1 MRDIMCTNCGCKTLV
16 RTNPPFGA
24 SGQYVDNYVNPTLRI
39 YACSECGHLEFF
51 DTYAVDKYNESTRA
65 IKSIGN
71 ELQVLRKRL
80 SDLESP
86 MAISKINDEIK
97 QIERQL
103 TSLDI
108 TIRQQQEMQAKVR
121 ELQAKAR
128 SIPNEISKI
137 KRQTE
142 EAERK
147 LKEAERVFENTEVIE
162 G

>member
-1 MRDIMCTNCGCKTLV
+1 MRDIMCTNCGCKTLI
-16 RTNPPFGA
+16 RTNTPWWATGE
-24 SGQYVDNYVNPTLRI
+24 VDNHVNPTLRI

-51 DTYAVDKYNESTRA
+51 DTYALDKYNESTSA

-71 ELQVLRKRL
+71 ELQVLRKHL

-97 QIERQL
+97 QLERQL
-103 TSLDI
+103 KSLDI

-121 ELQAKAR
+121 ELQAKSR
-128 SIPNEISKI
+128 SIPNEIAKL
-137 KRQTE
+137 KRQIE
-142 EAERK
+142 ELERK
-147 LKEAERVFENTEVIE
+147 LREAERVFENTEVIE